1 MNRETDRCL
10 HGIRLVRRQ
19 ASIYNQDRDLT
30 ILNAPGRTEF
40 VAICAVLMATV
51 ALSIDIILP
60 AMGNMAGNLGI
71 DGNNERQWI
80 ITTLFV
86 GLAIG
91 QLVFG
96 PLSDGIGRRPA
107 IAVGIGVFVAGST
120 LCALATSSEAMMLG
134 RVVQGFGAA
143 GPRIVTV
150 ALIRDRMAGAE
161 MARTM
166 SLIMG
171 LFIMVPVLAPAVGQA
186 LLFLMPWRGLFGV
199 LAAVC
204 LGGGLWLL
212 LRQPETLAQRRS
224 VRPRAL
230 FAALFEVLRSPR
242 SVAYTLAGGCCYG
255 ALMGYVNSS
264 QQLFQDFYQVGNLYA
279 VIFGASAAFIS
290 AATLTNSRL
299 VRSVAMERVCVVAVA
314 AMVAW
319 SLLFL
324 VAIAAMASRPPLW
337 AWMVF
342 NCPVLFLLGLTFGN
356 FNAIALRDL
365 GHIAGLAS
373 AVMASLNTALS
384 LVIAAWIGLGFDMT
398 TRPVV
403 VGYALF
409 GSLALG
415 LMLIPELQSPRKDG
429 RAKTLLRNSESQLND
444 RDSMSIRRGFAV
456 AHKAPD

>member
-1 MNRETDRCL
+1 
-10 HGIRLVRRQ
+10 
-19 ASIYNQDRDLT
+19 
-30 ILNAPGRTEF
+30 
-40 VAICAVLMATV
+40 MATV
-51 ALSIDIILP
+51 ALSIDIVLP
-60 AMGNMAGNLGI
+60 ALGDIAGDLDLQGSNH
-71 DGNNERQWI
+71 RQWI
-80 ITTLFV
+80 ITALFV
-86 GLAIG
+86 GLTLG

-96 PLSDGIGRRPA
+96 PLSDAIGRKPA
-107 IAVGIGVFVAGST
+107 ISLGIGVFVAGSM
-120 LCALATSSEAMMLG
+120 LCALASSAEAMVLG

-150 ALIRDRMAGAE
+150 ALLRDRFTGVE

-171 LFIMVPVLAPAVGQA
+171 LFILVPVLAPAVGQA
-186 LLFLMPWRGLFGV
+186 LLILMPWRGLFGV

-230 FAALFEVLRSPR
+230 LAAVVEVLRSPR
-242 SVAYTLAGGCCYG
+242 PMAYTLAGGCCYG

-264 QQLFQDFYQVGNLYA
+264 QQLFQDLYRVGDLYA
-279 VIFGASAAFIS
+279 VVFGASAAFIS
-290 AATLTNSRL
+290 AATLTNARL
-299 VRSVAMERVCVVAVA
+299 VRHVAMERVCIVAVA

-324 VAIAAMASRPPLW
+324 AALAVLDIRPPLW
-337 AWMVF
+337 VWMAF

-365 GHIAGLAS
+365 GHVAGLAS
-373 AVMASLNTALS
+373 AVTASLNTALS
-384 LVIAAWIGLGFDMT
+384 LAIAASIGLGFDMT

-403 VGYALF
+403 IGYAVF
-409 GSLALG
+409 GSLALS
-415 LMLIPELQSPRKDG
+415 LMLVPGMRVPRSPEK
-429 RAKTLLRNSESQLND
+429 AKSQQPASE
-444 RDSMSIRRGFAV
+444 
-456 AHKAPD
+456 

>member
-1 MNRETDRCL
+1 
-10 HGIRLVRRQ
+10 
-19 ASIYNQDRDLT
+19 
-30 ILNAPGRTEF
+30 
-40 VAICAVLMATV
+40 MATV
-51 ALSIDIILP
+51 ALSIDIVLP
-60 AMGNMAGNLGI
+60 ALGDMAGDLHLQGSN
-71 DGNNERQWI
+71 DRQWI
-80 ITTLFV
+80 ITALFV
-86 GLAIG
+86 GLTVG

-96 PLSDGIGRRPA
+96 PLSDAIGRKPA
-107 IAVGIGVFVAGST
+107 ISLGIGVFVAGSM
-120 LCALATSSEAMMLG
+120 LCAVASSSETMVLG

-150 ALIRDRMAGAE
+150 ALVRDRFTGVE

-171 LFIMVPVLAPAVGQA
+171 LFILVPVLAPAVGQL

-224 VRPRAL
+224 VRPGAL
-230 FAALFEVLRSPR
+230 FAALVEVLKSPR
-242 SVAYTLAGGCCYG
+242 PMAYTLAGGCCYG

-264 QQLFQDFYQVGNLYA
+264 QQLFQDVYQVGDLYA

-290 AATLTNSRL
+290 VATLTNARL
-299 VRSVAMERVCVVAVA
+299 VRCVEMERICVLAVA
-314 AMVAW
+314 AMVVW

-324 VAIAAMASRPPLW
+324 AVLVVLDIRPPLW
-337 AWMVF
+337 VWMAF

-365 GHIAGLAS
+365 GHVAGLAS

-384 LVIAAWIGLGFDMT
+384 LAVAAWIGLAFDMT
-398 TRPVV
+398 PRPVV
-403 VGYALF
+403 IGYAAF
-409 GSLALG
+409 GSLALV
-415 LMLIPELQSPRKDG
+415 LMLVPGMRAPRSRETSK
-429 RAKTLLRNSESQLND
+429 SQ
-444 RDSMSIRRGFAV
+444 RPAGE
-456 AHKAPD
+456 

>member
-1 MNRETDRCL
+1 
-10 HGIRLVRRQ
+10 
-19 ASIYNQDRDLT
+19 
-30 ILNAPGRTEF
+30 
-40 VAICAVLMATV
+40 MATV

-60 AMGNMAGNLGI
+60 ALGDIAGDLGI
-71 DGNNERQWI
+71 KDRNGRQWI
-80 ITTLFV
+80 ITSLFA
-86 GLAIG
+86 GLTIG

-107 IAVGIGVFVAGST
+107 IALGIGVFVAGSI
-120 LCALATSSEAMMLG
+120 LCALATSAPAMVIG

-150 ALIRDRMAGAE
+150 ALIRDRFAGTE
-161 MARTM
+161 MARIM

-171 LFIMVPVLAPAVGQA
+171 LFVMVPVLAPVVGQG
-186 LLFLMPWRGLFGV
+186 LLFLVPWRGLFGV

-230 FAALFEVLRSPR
+230 LAALVEVLRSPR
-242 SVAYTLAGGCCYG
+242 PMAYTLAGGCCYG

-264 QQLFQDFYQVGNLYA
+264 QQLFQDLYRVGDLYA

-290 AATLTNSRL
+290 AAMLTNSRL
-299 VRSVAMERVCVVAVA
+299 VRNVAMERVCVVAVA

-324 VAIAAMASRPPLW
+324 AALPFLGSPPPLW
-337 AWMVF
+337 VWMAF
-342 NCPVLFLLGLTFGN
+342 NCPVLFFLGLTFGN

-365 GHIAGLAS
+365 SHIAGLAA

-403 VGYALF
+403 MGYAVF

-415 LMLIPELQSPRKDG
+415 LMLLPELWAPRSH
-429 RAKTLLRNSESQLND
+429 R
-444 RDSMSIRRGFAV
+444 
-456 AHKAPD
+456 

>member
-1 MNRETDRCL
+1 
-10 HGIRLVRRQ
+10 
-19 ASIYNQDRDLT
+19 
-30 ILNAPGRTEF
+30 
-40 VAICAVLMATV
+40 MATV
-51 ALSIDIILP
+51 ALSIDIMLP
-60 AMGNMAGNLGI
+60 ALGNMAGDLGI
-71 DGNNERQWI
+71 KDSNERQWI
-80 ITTLFV
+80 ITSLFAGLTL
-86 GLAIG
+86 G

-107 IAVGIGVFVAGST
+107 ITLGIGVFVAGSI
-120 LCALATSSEAMMLG
+120 LCALATSTQAMMLG

-150 ALIRDRMAGAE
+150 ALIRDRFAGTE
-161 MARTM
+161 MARIM

-171 LFIMVPVLAPAVGQA
+171 LFIMVPVLAPVVGQG
-186 LLFLMPWRGLFGV
+186 LLFLVPWRGLFGV

-212 LRQPETLAQRRS
+212 LRQPETLAERHS

-230 FAALFEVLRSPR
+230 LAALVEVLRSPR
-242 SVAYTLAGGCCYG
+242 PMAYTLAGGCCYG

-264 QQLFQDFYQVGNLYA
+264 QQLFQDLYRVGDLYA

-299 VRSVAMERVCVVAVA
+299 VRNVAMERVCVVAVA

-324 VAIAAMASRPPLW
+324 AALPALGSPPPLW
-337 AWMVF
+337 AWMAF

-365 GHIAGLAS
+365 GHVAGLAS

-409 GSLALG
+409 GALALG
-415 LMLIPELQSPRKDG
+415 LMLLPEMWAPRRPQK
-429 RAKTLLRNSESQLND
+429 AKTRRKCSESELNEL
-444 RDSMSIRRGFAV
+444 DSMSKFHSFTV
-456 AHKAPD
+456 SHTVPD